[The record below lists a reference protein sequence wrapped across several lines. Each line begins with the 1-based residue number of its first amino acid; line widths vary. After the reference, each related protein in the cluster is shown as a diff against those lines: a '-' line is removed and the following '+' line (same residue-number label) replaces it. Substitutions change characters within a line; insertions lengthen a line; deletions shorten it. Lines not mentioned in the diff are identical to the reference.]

1 MPLLGDKK
9 YQVLNRSLPRKD
21 GVEKVT
27 GRAVYAADVYL
38 PDMIYAGVLRS
49 PFPSAS
55 VKSIDSSRAERIP
68 GVRAVVTFRDLP
80 KCKSWSN
87 YMYLTER
94 VRYVGD
100 CVAMVAGDTQ
110 EIVDLALQKISV
122 DYEILPA
129 VFTVEEALEAGAP
142 LVHEEYQDNIFSESV
157 FHIRKGNVEK
167 GFAEADVILEREY
180 RTQYVEHAYM
190 EPEAAVAY
198 YQANE
203 GCMTVHASAQNPFFT
218 RRYVADILQ
227 IPLNKVRLVQDVL
240 GGSFG
245 GKEEAVG
252 LVAARA
258 AYLARLTNKPVK
270 MVFSREDSL
279 LESAKRHPFILRY
292 KIGAKKSGKI
302 VAFEGQQIDNSGAYN
317 NQTQFMNWRANV
329 HSVGPYEV
337 EHVKTDTFGV
347 FTNNI
352 HSGAMRG
359 YSSPSLIFA
368 QEQLI
373 DELAEELGMPE
384 DELRRVNCLKDGS
397 FTATNDQVQHVILQE
412 VMDYTLRQT
421 DYRRKR
427 DAYMRQE
434 ADAEYKKG
442 IGMAITHRGCGLGGE
457 SPDAGGCFFIVN
469 EDGSATINSGLAENG
484 QGLKTAFVQI
494 AAEASGLKFDSIS
507 FYGVDSHS
515 IPDCGM
521 TVASRGTIM
530 GSQSVKRAGQEMK
543 KLLIRHAYDMKLLSL
558 RKVEEETGLPHCSLT
573 YQDFTVDDIEL
584 QNSMFYF
591 TRYPGVKFDIQE
603 VTIPCLWAGRQLSVY
618 NWFQPDDMTQDHE
631 TGQGKAFPTFA
642 YGCIVAEVEVDMRTG
657 YVEVQKVTS
666 SHDVGTAINP
676 ALIQGQV
683 FGGIVMGQ
691 GYGVMEEVTLD
702 RGKVTSENLDTY
714 LIPTAMD
721 IPEMK
726 VNIFECEDPNG
737 AYGAKSVGE
746 PATEGVAAAIAN
758 AVYNAT
764 GRRVRENP
772 CDLETIL
779 LGRKLRKPIK

>member
-1 MPLLGDKK
+1 MPLIGDKK
-9 YQVLNRSLPRKD
+9 YRNLNRSFPRKD

-38 PDMIYAGVLRS
+38 PDMIYAAVLRS
-49 PFPSAS
+49 PFPSAN
-55 VKSIDSSRAERIP
+55 VRSIETSRAKEIP
-68 GVRAVVTFRDLP
+68 GVRAVVTFQDLP
-80 KCKSWSN
+80 KCMSWSN
-87 YMYLTER
+87 YMYLTGR

-100 CVAMVAGDTQ
+100 CVAMVAADTQ
-110 EIVDLALQKISV
+110 DIAELALQSISV

-129 VFTVEEALEAGAP
+129 VFTVEDALEEGAP
-142 LVHEEYQDNIFSESV
+142 LVHEEYKGNIFTESI
-157 FHIRKGNVEK
+157 FHIRKGDTEK
-167 GFAEADVILEREY
+167 GFADADVILEREY
-180 RTQYVEHAYM
+180 RTQYVEHAYI

-203 GCMTVHASAQNPFFT
+203 GCITVHASAQNPFFT

-227 IPLNKVRLVQDVL
+227 MPLNNVRLVQDVL

-252 LVAARA
+252 LVAART

-270 MVFSREDSL
+270 MIFKREDSL

-292 KIGAKKSGKI
+292 KIGAKKNGKI

-373 DELAEELGMPE
+373 DELAEELGIAEE
-384 DELRRVNCLKDGS
+384 DLRRLNCLKSGS

-412 VMDYTLRQT
+412 VMDYTLKQT
-421 DYRRKR
+421 DYRNKR
-427 DAYMRQE
+427 AAYAQQKD
-434 ADAEYKKG
+434 DAEYKKG
-442 IGMAITHRGCGLGGE
+442 IGMAIMHRGCGFGGE

-484 QGLKTAFVQI
+484 QGLKTAFIQI
-494 AAEASGLKFDSIS
+494 AAEASGLKFESIN
-507 FYGVDSHS
+507 FYGVDSHT

-543 KLLIRHAYDMKLLSL
+543 RLLIRHAYDMKLLSL
-558 RKVEEETGLPHCSLT
+558 RSVEEKAKLPYCSLS
-573 YQDFTVDDIEL
+573 YQDFTVEDIEL
-584 QNSMFYF
+584 ENSEFYF
-591 TRYPGVKFDIQE
+591 KQYPDVKFDIRE

-618 NWFQPDDMTQDHE
+618 HWFQPEDMPQNHE

-642 YGCIVAEVEVDMRTG
+642 YGCVVAEVEVDMRTG
-657 YVEVQKVTS
+657 YVDVQKVTS

-702 RGKVTSENLDTY
+702 CGRITSKNLDNY
-714 LIPTAMD
+714 LIPTSMD
-721 IPEMK
+721 MPEMK
-726 VNIFECEDPNG
+726 VNIFECDDPSG
-737 AYGAKSVGE
+737 TFGAKSIGE

-772 CDLETIL
+772 CDLETVL
-779 LGRKLRKPIK
+779 LGRKLRKPNK

>member
-157 FHIRKGNVEK
+157 FHIRKGNIEK

-203 GCMTVHASAQNPFFT
+203 GRMTVHASAQNPFFT

-227 IPLNKVRLVQDVL
+227 IPLNRVRLVQDVL

-434 ADAEYKKG
+434 TDAEYKKG